1 MGAAG
6 GELDALIGQ
15 YPAEVNLQRLSRDF
29 GTPHPV
35 MAQNYAC
42 ELLNMQPF
50 PAFGGNSSRLLGESW
65 DSTNLYWARLADEKG
80 YSPVMLNRLVPELTR
95 HMVANI
101 FATDIE
107 DWLAL
112 MRAMKETGEEFR
124 QGKIVLP
131 QVTEAASSNQEA
143 GVLPEQSPAASA
155 PGGPQINGIQDKQWQ
170 SDIYSSIPI
179 CSCVSF
185 LGGRLTGA
193 QDDSTNIRVNVDL
206 VQLNV
211 AVTDSKG
218 NYISG
223 LGPENFAI
231 TEDKIPERIAT
242 FEEGNEPAR
251 QVFSQRRTRLPAQ
264 PVAPG
269 PLGRESKTATV
280 VNAMPPRKPIPP
292 GVGEDASTLPAQVAG
307 ANVFVLF
314 DTSNYMYRGF
324 VFAQD
329 AITDFVRSLESANK
343 VAFYSYSRDLSRNS
357 ALTSDRA
364 QVLRGV
370 RSTVAG
376 DDAALY
382 NCLLLTVEDAARY
395 TGRKVVVVFSNGPD
409 NASLVPPED
418 VAELAQSTG
427 TIIYMISTREAQL
440 EPISTAVFER
450 MSKATGGKAYFAR
463 SWSDEKK
470 AFAFIQEDLAH
481 LYSLSYYPQ
490 PNPSAGWRAITVKLV
505 GKDLQKYHVR
515 TRAGYRLQQAHA
527 AANNSAELEAERS
540 VGVSKVAKTAQ
551 ESEARASAPYW
562 L

>member
-1 MGAAG
+1 MTKRLLLFVPIAAG
-6 GELDALIGQ
+6 FLFVG
-15 YPAEVNLQRLSRDF
+15 SRI
-29 GTPHPV
+29 T
-35 MAQNYAC
+35 
-42 ELLNMQPF
+42 
-50 PAFGGNSSRLLGESW
+50 S
-65 DSTNLYWARLADEKG
+65 
-80 YSPVMLNRLVPELTR
+80 
-95 HMVANI
+95 
-101 FATDIE
+101 
-107 DWLAL
+107 
-112 MRAMKETGEEFR
+112 
-124 QGKIVLP
+124 
-131 QVTEAASSNQEA
+131 
-143 GVLPEQSPAASA
+143 
-155 PGGPQINGIQDKQWQ
+155 
-170 SDIYSSIPI
+170 
-179 CSCVSF
+179 
-185 LGGRLTGA
+185 A
-193 QDDSTNIRVNVDL
+193 QDDTTNIRVNVDL

-223 LGPENFAI
+223 LGPENFEI

-251 QVFSQRRTRLPAQ
+251 VIQQTPNAPAGKPGSPSPQ
-264 PVAPG
+264 PAA
-269 PLGRESKTATV
+269 KTKPTV
-280 VNAMPPRKPIPP
+280 VSATQPENGHPAGI
-292 GVGEDASTLPAQVAG
+292 GEDPASLPSRVAG

-329 AITDFVRSLESANK
+329 AITDFVRSLEAANK

-382 NCLLLTVEDAARY
+382 NCLLMTVEDAARY

-481 LYSLSYYPQ
+481 LYALSYYPQ
-490 PNPSAGWRAITVKLV
+490 PNPSTGWRTITVKLV

-515 TRAGYRLQQAHA
+515 TRAGYRLQQAHSA
-527 AANNSAELEAERS
+527 AQNSDLEAES
-540 VGVSKVAKTAQ
+540 VQK
-551 ESEARASAPYW
+551 
-562 L
+562 